1 MLASYSAIICGR
13 KKRKFW
19 QRQECM
25 LFMMALSVSSHFNCF
40 WLGWILFLSEERSG
54 PEESL
59 SSCPSPPP
67 PCWGSPQRIPRG
79 PYCGLTTR
87 AFSKWRRTNGDK
99 KGESNG
105 VILSYRRQF
114 CLCFSFLTRSKQ
126 VPKRRIYLLYL
137 YSR

>member
-1 MLASYSAIICGR
+1 
-13 KKRKFW
+13 
-19 QRQECM
+19 M

-59 SSCPSPPP
+59 SSCPSP
-67 PCWGSPQRIPRG
+67 SPLLGVSPADS
-79 PYCGLTTR
+79 PWSVLR
-87 AFSKWRRTNGDK
+87 AHDKSIFKMATNNGDK